1 MRVSICF
8 WHHLLYLVMDQNWME
23 QIRGRE
29 SKEMKIQQKM
39 EKCKSDEE
47 PERGKEIVHE
57 DDGETRKDKRRRFG
71 RFILT

>member
-1 MRVSICF
+1 
-8 WHHLLYLVMDQNWME
+8 ME

-47 PERGKEIVHE
+47 PERGKEIVHK

>member
-1 MRVSICF
+1 
-8 WHHLLYLVMDQNWME
+8 ME

-39 EKCKSDEE
+39 EKCKSDEK

-57 DDGETRKDKRRRFG
+57 DDGETRKDKRRRFR
-71 RFILT
+71 RFIFT